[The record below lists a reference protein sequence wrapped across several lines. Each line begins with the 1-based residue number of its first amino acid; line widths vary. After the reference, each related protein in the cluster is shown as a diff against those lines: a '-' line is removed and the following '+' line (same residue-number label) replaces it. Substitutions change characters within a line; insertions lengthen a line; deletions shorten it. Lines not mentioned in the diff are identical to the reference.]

1 MKNTYEKEM
10 KELKA
15 SFMKALIFCVAVNAF
30 IAVSLLKELSGTVM
44 YGYGVNVGEMLLTL
58 IMFAVMFGW
67 WFSCLGFAVVNYRYT
82 RNPSASIMECLMATV
97 SGKRFG
103 TAYTWKGVL
112 NAIEIRDSIRRLEM
126 MAAAE
131 GAETAAVTTV
141 KAADF

>member
-15 SFMKALIFCVAVNAF
+15 SFMKALIFCVAVNGV
-30 IAVSLLKELSGTVM
+30 IVVSLLKELSGSVM
-44 YGYGVNVGEMLLTL
+44 NGYGVDIGELLLNL
-58 IMFAVMFGW
+58 ILFAVMFGW

-103 TAYTWKGVL
+103 TAYTAKGPL
-112 NAIEIRDSIRRLEM
+112 YAIEIRDSIRRLEM